1 MVPPS
6 FLTVLLS
13 SFTTLWGTTP
23 VAPSTLSHHFQAQ
36 KPTDDISSLVAFH
49 LSRTIIGNLT
59 QETYAASQPSD
70 LQRVAWREVVGGLLD
85 VADGRARCADIRAHI
100 PDELRGIYTVVGVDL
115 GRFCALV
122 EVDTIGEG
130 DSKTFGKGWGLF
142 VVPTQK
148 DEETSTDLH
157 LSAPHPIYELN
168 TAEEAAFVF
177 EWTGAKSLYI
187 PGRSY
192 KAFLEETDCVPSTR
206 SEKYWKTDAVH
217 DKVCYCVFTV
227 VPWRMVDVLIC
238 LLTGRNDVHDVRGN
252 FGPP

>member
-1 MVPPS
+1 MVLPS

-13 SFTTLWGTTP
+13 SFTTLWGSHP
-23 VAPSTLSHHFQAQ
+23 IAPNNPSYQLHPQS
-36 KPTDDISSLVAFH
+36 PTSDISSLVAHH

-59 QETYAASQPSD
+59 QQTYAASQPSD
-70 LQRVAWREVVGGLLD
+70 SQRAAWRKVVGDLLD
-85 VADGRARCADIRAHI
+85 VADGRARCSDIRKHI

-130 DSKTFGKGWGLF
+130 DGKIYGKGWGIF
-142 VVPTQK
+142 VVPAQK
-148 DEETSTDLH
+148 DQETSTNLH

-168 TAEEAAFVF
+168 TAEQAAFVF

-192 KAFLEETDCVPSTR
+192 KAFLEETDCVPSTAR
-206 SEKYWKTDAVH
+206 EKYWRTDAVH
-217 DKVCYCVFTV
+217 DKVCCVFTECIGG
-227 VPWRMVDVLIC
+227 W
-238 LLTGRNDVHDVRGN
+238 LT
-252 FGPP
+252 

>member
-6 FLTVLLS
+6 FLTILLS
-13 SFTTLWGTTP
+13 SFPTLWGSTP
-23 VAPSTLSHHFQAQ
+23 TAPITPSYQPQAQ
-36 KPTDDISSLVAFH
+36 SPTSDVSSLVAHH

-70 LQRVAWREVVGGLLD
+70 SQRAAWRYVVGGLLD
-85 VADGRARCADIRAHI
+85 VADGRARCSDIRDHI

-115 GRFCALV
+115 GRFCALA
-122 EVDTIGEG
+122 EVDTVGEG
-130 DSKTFGKGWGLF
+130 DAKRYGKGWGLF
-142 VVPTQK
+142 VVPAQK
-148 DEETSTDLH
+148 DEESSTDMH
-157 LSAPHPIYELN
+157 LSAPRPIYELN

-192 KAFLEETDCVPSTR
+192 KAFMEETECVPSPR

-217 DKVCYCVFTV
+217 DKVCCVFTA
-227 VPWRMVDVLIC
+227 D
-238 LLTGRNDVHDVRGN
+238 G
-252 FGPP
+252 